1 MNTIDISTPLKYI
14 TNGRRKVERIHKAGM
29 RDPYWKQRR
38 KHQVIPNKKKQE
50 DKRKCRSKN
59 VYHRTET
66 Y

>member
-38 KHQVIPNKKKQE
+38 QHQVIPNKKKQE

>member
-29 RDPYWKQRR
+29 RDPYWKERR
-38 KHQVIPNKKKQE
+38 HHQVVPNKKKQE

-59 VYHRTET
+59 VYHRTEAD
-66 Y
+66 

>member
-1 MNTIDISTPLKYI
+1 MNTIDISTPLKYR

-38 KHQVIPNKKKQE
+38 QHQVIPNKKKQE